1 MMHVWMFNHSDG
13 PFAHEMTA
21 DAIKAALN
29 QYGGR

>member
-1 MMHVWMFNHSDG
+1 MFNHPDG

>member
-1 MMHVWMFNHSDG
+1 MFNDPDG